1 METKDVQAIVNSINE
16 GLAKQMVL
24 TLAVQQL
31 LRQLPSGPASEF
43 ARCLRQS
50 TAEVLQSE
58 SHRYTPAMDA
68 AATLQLAALLE
79 AAGAPPKT

>member
-1 METKDVQAIVNSINE
+1 MESKELQAIASSINE

-24 TLAVQQL
+24 SLAVHEL
-31 LRQLPSGPASEF
+31 LRLLPPGPAATF
-43 ARCLRQS
+43 AQRLRQS
-50 TAEVLQSE
+50 TAEVLQRE
-58 SHRYTPAMDA
+58 SHRYTPTMDA